1 MEFESLI
8 CAYEFDGQGN
18 FKEVDE
24 QVLTQSP
31 PPQGFQWLH
40 FNRQSVQTGE
50 WITQSSGI
58 DDHIATA
65 LLAEETRPR
74 CTPYGD
80 G

>member
-1 MEFESLI
+1 MEPESLI

-18 FKEVDE
+18 FEEIDDRA
-24 QVLTQSP
+24 LTQPRPS
-31 PPQGFQWLH
+31 QGFQWLH
-40 FNRQSVQTGE
+40 FDRQSAQTGA